1 MFRELGQLA
10 GLMGK
15 LPRIK
20 DEMEKMQRRLAEQT
34 AEGQA
39 GGGMVTVKV
48 NGKGAVLAC
57 RLSEEALKLQD
68 REMVEDL
75 IVAAANQALDKAR
88 QLLAAETQKMAGD
101 LGLPPGLSLPG
112 LT

>member
-1 MFRELGQLA
+1 MFGDFGKFASLLARPQKIRE
-10 GLMGK
+10 
-15 LPRIK
+15 
-20 DEMEKMQRRLAEQT
+20 EMEKLQERLAQQT

-39 GGGMVTVKV
+39 GGGMVAVKV

-68 REMVEDL
+68 REMLEDL
-75 IVAAANQALDKAR
+75 IVAATNQALDKAR
-88 QLLAAETQKMAGD
+88 QLLTAETQKMAGD